1 MGTVVGER
9 LEELRARCAP
19 LTFAPLPE
27 IAATAPSGPGW
38 SSAAQLAA
46 PGSARLDE
54 LLAVAAA
61 SAPTGPHAVHALR
74 TVLREL
80 IFCVSA
86 AVYLVDAAPAVT
98 PAGYWCHA
106 GGRTGVDRRL
116 LVVAATARVGGA
128 SPTGAAD
135 VRLSST
141 EALDAWVAEGFVGTV
156 APLVEAVRA
165 RSRVG
170 PRTLWGYVLDMLH
183 FNALSVAR
191 QLGHDRTTAWERAA
205 RLADALHAAGAP
217 RFSRP
222 ELVRFGADRDE
233 VWGVR
238 GACCLDFKDPGH
250 GMCLTCPLLDADAR
264 TAKWA
269 ASALRPARS

>member
-27 IAATAPSGPGW
+27 LAATAPTGPGW
-38 SSAAQLAA
+38 SSAAELAA

-54 LLAVAAA
+54 LLKIAAA
-61 SAPTGPHAVHALR
+61 SAPAGPHAVHALR

-80 IFCVSA
+80 IFCVST
-86 AVYLVDAAPAVT
+86 AVYLVDAAPSITAD
-98 PAGYWCHA
+98 GYWCHA

-116 LVVAATARVGGA
+116 LVSPATARVGGPPA
-128 SPTGAAD
+128 SGGAD
-135 VRLSST
+135 VRVPST
-141 EALDAWVAEGFVGTV
+141 AALDAWVAEGFVATV
-156 APLVEAVRA
+156 APLVDAVRA
-165 RSRVG
+165 ASRVG

-183 FNALSVAR
+183 FNPLSVAR
-191 QLGHDRTTAWERAA
+191 QLGHDRTAAWERAA
-205 RLADALHAAGAP
+205 ALAEALHAAGAP

-222 ELVRFGADRDE
+222 ELVRFGADPDE

-238 GACCLDFKDPGH
+238 GACCLDFKEPTH

-264 TAKWA
+264 HAKWA
-269 ASALRPARS
+269 ASTLRPTRR

>member
-1 MGTVVGER
+1 VGTVVDGR

-27 IAATAPSGPGW
+27 LAAAAPTGPGW
-38 SSAAQLAA
+38 SSAAELAA

-54 LLAVAAA
+54 LLEVAAA
-61 SAPTGPHAVHALR
+61 SAPAGPHAVHALR

-98 PAGYWCHA
+98 PGGYWCRA

-116 LVVAATARVGGA
+116 LVVARAARVGGA
-128 SPTGAAD
+128 SPADGAD
-135 VRLSST
+135 VRLPDT
-141 EALDAWVAEGFVGTV
+141 AALDAWVAEGFVGTV

-191 QLGHDRTTAWERAA
+191 QLGHDRSAAWDRAA
-205 RLADALHAAGAP
+205 TLAEALHGAGAP

-222 ELVRFGADRDE
+222 ELVRFGPDPDE

-238 GACCLDFKDPGH
+238 GACCLDFKDPAH
-250 GMCLTCPLLDADAR
+250 GMCMTCPLLDADAR
-264 TAKWA
+264 AAKWA
-269 ASALRPARS
+269 RSALQPTRR